1 MTTSPTS
8 TDVGAKTGHSAMRE
22 RRLSCLG
29 PHGFH
34 ELAYTEWGEP
44 DHEHVVVCV
53 HGLTRNGR
61 DFDHLAA
68 RLAPRCRVLCP
79 DVAGRGCSQ
88 WLTHEADYAYPTY
101 LADMATL
108 IARSGARQV
117 DWVGTSMGG
126 LIGTLLAATP
136 GAPIRRM
143 VVNDVGPFIPRAA
156 LERIAAYVGTD
167 PRFTD
172 LAEAEAYLRRVHAPF
187 GPLSDEQWRHLA
199 AHGTRPCPEGGMGL
213 AYDPGIAEAFRSGV
227 SDVDLWPVW
236 EQVACE
242 VLVVRG
248 AESDLLDAA
257 TAQRMVEM
265 LAPRA
270 RLIEFPGIGHAPA
283 FMAEDQIAA
292 VESFIFS

>member
-1 MTTSPTS
+1 
-8 TDVGAKTGHSAMRE
+8 MRE
-22 RRLSCLG
+22 RRLACLG

-34 ELAYTEWGEP
+34 ELAYTEWGDP

-61 DFDHLAA
+61 DFDPLASRLAA
-68 RLAPRCRVLCP
+68 RCRVLCP
-79 DVAGRGCSQ
+79 DVAGRGHSE
-88 WLTHEADYAYPTY
+88 WLQDKADYGYPTY
-101 LADMATL
+101 LADMAAL
-108 IARSGARQV
+108 VARSGARQV

-126 LIGTLLAATP
+126 LIGTFLAATP
-136 GAPIRRM
+136 GTPIRRM

-167 PRFTD
+167 PRFAD

-187 GPLSDEQWRHLA
+187 GPLSDAQWHHLA
-199 AHGTRPCPEGGMGL
+199 THGTRPRSEGGFGL
-213 AYDPGIAEAFRSGV
+213 AYDPGIAEAFRGGV
-227 SDVDLWPVW
+227 ADVDLWPVW
-236 EQVACE
+236 DRVGCE

-257 TAQRMVEM
+257 TARRMVEA
-265 LAPRA
+265 LGARA
-270 RLIEFPGIGHAPA
+270 RLVEFAGIGHAPA

-292 VESFIFS
+292 VESFLFP